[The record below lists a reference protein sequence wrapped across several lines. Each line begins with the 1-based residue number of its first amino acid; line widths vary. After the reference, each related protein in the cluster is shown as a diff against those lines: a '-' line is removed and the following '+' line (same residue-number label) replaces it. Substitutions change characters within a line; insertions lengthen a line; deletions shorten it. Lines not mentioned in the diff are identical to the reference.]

1 MVDIVNTLATLNFS
15 SVNTVLMVITFAA
28 LQFLFRQINVLF
40 SILNKQGRS
49 IAFIK
54 GMLNLEEQD

>member
-1 MVDIVNTLATLNFS
+1 VVDIVNTLATLNFS